1 VELNLSVDSCVPR
14 CHLPGHAWQ
23 SVKHDP
29 LVTWLCGWNE
39 NVQQSHKYVMLAAS
53 SSFKG
58 KSDLE
63 KYDKAIRLASHIAK
77 IRKDYTTRIK
87 AKVR

>member
-1 VELNLSVDSCVPR
+1 
-14 CHLPGHAWQ
+14 
-23 SVKHDP
+23 VKHDP

-63 KYDKAIRLASHIAK
+63 KYGKAIRLASQITK
-77 IRKDYTTRIK
+77 IRKDYTAKIK
-87 AKVR
+87 SKVSLPALR